1 MTARNLHRLHDNILQ
16 IQFLPYS
23 WYVSPAN
30 RAAMR
35 VCGDFLSI
43 SVSGLSENGNQRQ
56 RKLSE
61 TARTVGRSGS
71 AGAEKRQPFILPIF
85 RCAESPPESAQ
96 NRSKQPG
103 PLSLPSRAPVCPHSG
118 SQRLTGANAE
128 LLPAMPASAAHGD
141 AQRRSRPDKAVAG
154 CAAPRPV
161 PAAGWYGAAYRS
173 DAKARLR
180 YPGSCCPFF
189 VVLQVVPALA
199 APADISVVSLGK
211 GAVLWYNFI
220 SRSMETRG
228 YAREIKP

>member
-1 MTARNLHRLHDNILQ
+1 MIFSKFNFRFTLGVYPRKPRNIGFVGIFCILASAV
-16 IQFLPYS
+16 FLKT
-23 WYVSPAN
+23 
-30 RAAMR
+30 
-35 VCGDFLSI
+35 GI
-43 SVSGLSENGNQRQ
+43 SVSR
-56 RKLSE
+56 
-61 TARTVGRSGS
+61 
-71 AGAEKRQPFILPIF
+71 
-85 RCAESPPESAQ
+85 
-96 NRSKQPG
+96 
-103 PLSLPSRAPVCPHSG
+103 SLPKLPA
-118 SQRLTGANAE
+118 QRLTGANAE

-141 AQRRSRPDKAVAG
+141 AQRRSRPDKAAAG

-173 DAKARLR
+173 DAKTRLR

-189 VVLQVVPALA
+189 VVLQGVPVLA